1 MGDEELQPPIE
12 DTVLEHENG
21 NWADFGWDAK
31 DGNIASTQAKG
42 LEQILDKVG
51 SDLQRHEQFLI
62 SPPWLDQLLDRVK
75 EVEANAELFRDVQH
89 DIKRLKS
96 HSGLEGD
103 SSSEEEGSDDG
114 AARCG
119 VVAFENEVG
128 EAAYFGLSIQGCG
141 AHITVCTAI
150 LRGEP

>member
-51 SDLQRHEQFLI
+51 PQDNGDHHHGQQRAREEEHCEWREVEDPRHEHRQHVYAEAE
-62 SPPWLDQLLDRVK
+62 QGLLP
-75 EVEANAELFRDVQH
+75 AQGATTNAVLG
-89 DIKRLKS
+89 S
-96 HSGLEGD
+96 EG
-103 SSSEEEGSDDG
+103 
-114 AARCG
+114 
-119 VVAFENEVG
+119 FP
-128 EAAYFGLSIQGCG
+128 F
-141 AHITVCTAI
+141 
-150 LRGEP
+150 P